1 MSDPLR
7 NIKLNLK
14 YDGSAYSGW
23 QSQDNARSIQAVL
36 EDTLRKITG
45 RKVKLISAGR
55 TDAGVHAIAQTANFK
70 TVSGLPITN
79 IQKALNAALPKDIVI
94 SDIKEAGPDFHAR
107 NDARS
112 KRYRYTLVRADFVDP
127 LIRHFA
133 VRCKYKLNLAA
144 MRREARN
151 LIGRRDFKSF
161 QAAGSRNLRDTTRT
175 VKDIR
180 ISNNKD
186 IIYIDI
192 EASGFLYNM
201 ARNIVGTLIEVGRG
215 KLAEGV
221 TKAILRKKD
230 RRYCGPT
237 APAKGLC
244 LIEVKY

>member
-1 MSDPLR
+1 MMPER

-14 YDGSAYSGW
+14 YDGTNYSGW
-23 QSQDNARSIQAVL
+23 QSQDNANSIQAVIESAL
-36 EDTLRKITG
+36 KVITG
-45 RKVKLISAGR
+45 RKTKLVSAGR
-55 TDAGVHAIAQTANFK
+55 TDAGVHAKGQIANFR
-70 TVSGLPITN
+70 TMSGIPLKN
-79 IQKALNAALPKDIVI
+79 IQKALNTALPKDIVI
-94 SDIKEAGPDFHAR
+94 SDIKEADPDFHAR

-112 KRYRYTLVRADFVDP
+112 KRYRYTLVRSDFVDP

-161 QAAGSRNLRDTTRT
+161 QAAGSRNSKDTTRT

-215 KLAEGV
+215 KMAEGAAK
-221 TKAILRKKD
+221 TILRKRD
-230 RRYCGPT
+230 RRSCGPT
-237 APAKGLC
+237 APGKGLC
-244 LIEVKY
+244 LVKVKY